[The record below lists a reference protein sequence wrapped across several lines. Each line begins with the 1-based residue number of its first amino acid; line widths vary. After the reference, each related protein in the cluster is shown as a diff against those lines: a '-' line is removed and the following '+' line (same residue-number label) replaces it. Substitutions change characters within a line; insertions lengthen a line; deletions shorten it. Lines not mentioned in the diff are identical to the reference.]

1 MGSWFLLADMAY
13 WVTVDRVIRVIVC
26 GKAKLRKCE
35 SVKSSCVD
43 FPVVCYDARMGS
55 TDI

>member
-26 GKAKLRKCE
+26 GKAELRKCE

-43 FPVVCYDARMGS
+43 FPVVCYDARIGS